1 MSGKS
6 GGENDMGTAK
16 EAREKWLC
24 EMFKSADINSDGFM
38 DEDESVELI
47 KTLSDGVRDN
57 VIKTKLHEYL
67 RNKKQEEG
75 SDELN
80 VPTVGL
86 TQTEFVELFKDVA
99 TRPEVYFILVRY
111 ASHEDAM
118 SIDDLRSFLEIE
130 QGLCATREICKEI
143 IEESEPSLQLREKE
157 MLGIDGFTRY
167 GNLKIIQI
175 YNYHLPASI
184 Y

>member
-1 MSGKS
+1 
-6 GGENDMGTAK
+6 MGTAK

-38 DEDESVELI
+38 DEKESVELI
-47 KTLSDGVRDN
+47 TTLSDGVRDN

-75 SDELN
+75 ESENGSL
-80 VPTVGL
+80 VGL

-130 QGLCATREICKEI
+130 QGLCATREICKDI
-143 IEESEPSLQLREKE
+143 IEESEPSQQLREKE
-157 MLGIDGFTRY
+157 MLGIDGFTR
-167 GNLKIIQI
+167 
-175 YNYHLPASI
+175 
-184 Y
+184 